1 MPVLQPTAD
10 HPIPFDISDEQ
21 PATHQDAIAVAVNTV
36 DAIESL
42 GGSIDYSDDDLEQAQ
57 SLILGEDKPKTPRSF
72 TSSAEAKA
80 VTALVRRFNFNS
92 FGDALEARN
101 YITNKLVMLADC
113 GDPKVELKALELLG
127 KHSDIGLF
135 TNRNELT
142 VHHTS
147 SESLERSIKDR
158 IKRLLNADVV
168 DVTPID
174 DLDAQLGPVT
184 TPQPPPVVVD
194 DSELGGEE

>member
-42 GGSIDYSDDDLEQAQ
+42 GGSIDYSDEDLEKAQ
-57 SLILGEDKPKTPRSF
+57 SLVLGEDKPKTPKSF

-147 SESLERSIKDR
+147 SESLENSIKER

-174 DLDAQLGPVT
+174 DLDAHLGPVT
-184 TPQPPPVVVD
+184 TPPPLPVVVD
-194 DSELGGEE
+194 DAELGKEE

>member
-10 HPIPFDISDEQ
+10 HPIPFDISEEQ

-42 GGSIDYSDDDLEQAQ
+42 GGSLDYSDEDLEQAQ
-57 SLILGEDKPKTPRSF
+57 SLVLGEDKPKTPKSF

-147 SESLERSIKDR
+147 SESLENSIRER

-174 DLDAQLGPVT
+174 DLDAHLGPVT
-184 TPQPPPVVVD
+184 APLAPPVVVD
-194 DSELGGEE
+194 DSELGKEE

>member
-42 GGSIDYSDDDLEQAQ
+42 GGSIDYSDEDLEKAQ
-57 SLILGEDKPKTPRSF
+57 SLVLGEDKPKTPKSF

-80 VTALVRRFNFNS
+80 VTALVRKFNFNS

-101 YITNKLVMLADC
+101 YITNK
-113 GDPKVELKALELLG
+113 
-127 KHSDIGLF
+127 STLF
-135 TNRNELT
+135 TFT
-142 VHHTS
+142 
-147 SESLERSIKDR
+147 
-158 IKRLLNADVV
+158 
-168 DVTPID
+168 
-174 DLDAQLGPVT
+174 
-184 TPQPPPVVVD
+184 
-194 DSELGGEE
+194 